1 MDEILKI
8 PVIVHRCESDLA
20 KERGGHTCLAFR
32 AASLARLL
40 LKLTLA
46 HTGTQLGQI
55 AKTRQK

>member
-32 AASLARLL
+32 AASLARLAAAGRL
-40 LKLTLA
+40 GKKL
-46 HTGTQLGQI
+46 G
-55 AKTRQK
+55 